1 MFASCWLFRNY
12 HFSFYHS
19 FLIFIFITCFLLV
32 MFNCMISITCF
43 GLYDSLLFTLCVY
56 FFEIYAPETYE
67 MFVYKHTETI
77 HYVTFLKIQT
87 SPVNSS
93 RILRIKNVKFS
104 GNSRLYIFYISYS
117 DVMLKRNKFLWILF
131 R

>member
-1 MFASCWLFRNY
+1 
-12 HFSFYHS
+12 
-19 FLIFIFITCFLLV
+19 
-32 MFNCMISITCF
+32 
-43 GLYDSLLFTLCVY
+43 
-56 FFEIYAPETYE
+56 

-104 GNSRLYIFYISYS
+104 GNSRLYIFYISYF
-117 DVMLKRNKFLWILF
+117 DVKLKRNKFLWILF